1 MDPLQLHQLDKID
14 SKDSFGN
21 AFVDVK
27 ENTSG
32 GTRQLNESFTSG
44 SCTLLEDID
53 TPSSFNSS
61 TICVEK
67 ILSIS
72 DESSQDSKDKIVETN
87 EVSVNDFSPR
97 TLLGNDTSY
106 LLKES
111 EKVLEALK
119 GNKTISCKK
128 QGSPISKLNILDLD
142 NLNDSL
148 LADFTQFMC
157 KENELQDQ
165 DGPSMSTPKNFDKSC
180 ISNLT
185 VDCKKNPLRNE
196 EKWDVTLETEKSK
209 KGNQK
214 VINTTYDKETSK
226 AIKEPVM
233 NVTFE
238 TGSPKKTEEPL
249 NKTFEVVGNGS
260 FIIDGQCTTLMDM
273 ESNAL
278 NTVLGSASNTPVS
291 RGIKSYP
298 DVKKLDKSTL
308 KKRLSLINY
317 QLKED
322 LTSTITERSSQA
334 STAGSREESDE
345 KSLPSSKVDS
355 QNILSIEKTNENQE
369 GNSGEKEERLPSLP
383 SFGSVSSIGTDG
395 INSKD
400 ICIDDFMGTPEV
412 FRHRNKSLAAH
423 VTSTPTVMTSDI
435 KFDTDL
441 GLGSVP
447 TPILAP
453 KASSLI
459 KSFKTEKNINN
470 SYVCEAK
477 KERLDIDAKGRL
489 SFATSSEGGSPDSLR
504 EDNKSEDKVI
514 NVINKEGVSVSLD
527 TSKNKTTI
535 KGKNYDQI
543 SKLETSD
550 TAVEN
555 LETDICQIPVKESG
569 LSSSS
574 HSAANKDLKDIEC
587 GTVLTSTAK
596 EGIEVQKNGFSN
608 YINEAERKFEPL
620 DNVPDKVCSENDH
633 ISAVKDCSLEFTDCA
648 IALSNS
654 DRINSVKDPDIII
667 LPNANEMIAAY
678 EKLCEDEIHNFTN
691 EIKCEASTTE
701 KSEKNQKCQSDAGKA
716 GNTINKTLKSKEIVK
731 STSRASLSKFPN
743 SVNKALNPSSKVL
756 SKPLSSSN
764 RLSHQPSTKVERK
777 PTPSVTKSANSR
789 LSTPRFSGSQP
800 LRPSVKPLNTTE
812 KNSSVKKEVP
822 LSKQDTQTKMKLQLP
837 RPALKPLNT
846 RTLPNP
852 KIEKKLP
859 NSVSNRPKL
868 TPNSRTTPT
877 PTPNSRTT
885 PTPTPNSRTTPTP
898 TPKTE
903 NIQQKTVPNQSKIPS
918 NKRSSLPTSRF
929 TFSSSNK
936 ENDSVKS
943 HVPKKT
949 FIGSGIRPPSTK
961 TCIPLPRT
969 VSNR

>member
-1 MDPLQLHQLDKID
+1 MTEINWENNAKTTKKKSDAQLIGNFND

-185 VDCKKNPLRNE
+185 GDCKSNLNFNGTFEESPSQKDEKVEVPLGLKFNGTFDKSPLQKENPLRNE

-214 VINTTYDKETSK
+214 AINTTYDKETSK

-298 DVKKLDKSTL
+298 DVK
-308 KKRLSLINY
+308 
-317 QLKED
+317 LKED

-355 QNILSIEKTNENQE
+355 QNILNNQFTKEQILSRLRKNTQSSGVSGPLKAVPIAAIYNTKGQVNQIQDMEKRATSTPTGIEKTNENQE

-383 SFGSVSSIGTDG
+383 SFGSVSSIDG

-453 KASSLI
+453 KAS
-459 KSFKTEKNINN
+459 NINN

-555 LETDICQIPVKESG
+555 LETDICQIPVKES
-569 LSSSS
+569 
-574 HSAANKDLKDIEC
+574 
-587 GTVLTSTAK
+587 
-596 EGIEVQKNGFSN
+596 
-608 YINEAERKFEPL
+608 
-620 DNVPDKVCSENDH
+620 
-633 ISAVKDCSLEFTDCA
+633 
-648 IALSNS
+648 
-654 DRINSVKDPDIII
+654 
-667 LPNANEMIAAY
+667 
-678 EKLCEDEIHNFTN
+678 
-691 EIKCEASTTE
+691 
-701 KSEKNQKCQSDAGKA
+701 
-716 GNTINKTLKSKEIVK
+716 
-731 STSRASLSKFPN
+731 
-743 SVNKALNPSSKVL
+743 
-756 SKPLSSSN
+756 
-764 RLSHQPSTKVERK
+764 
-777 PTPSVTKSANSR
+777 
-789 LSTPRFSGSQP
+789 
-800 LRPSVKPLNTTE
+800 
-812 KNSSVKKEVP
+812 
-822 LSKQDTQTKMKLQLP
+822 
-837 RPALKPLNT
+837 
-846 RTLPNP
+846 RT
-852 KIEKKLP
+852 
-859 NSVSNRPKL
+859 
-868 TPNSRTTPT
+868 
-877 PTPNSRTT
+877 
-885 PTPTPNSRTTPTP
+885 
-898 TPKTE
+898 
-903 NIQQKTVPNQSKIPS
+903 
-918 NKRSSLPTSRF
+918 F
-929 TFSSSNK
+929 
-936 ENDSVKS
+936 
-943 HVPKKT
+943 
-949 FIGSGIRPPSTK
+949 
-961 TCIPLPRT
+961 
-969 VSNR
+969 